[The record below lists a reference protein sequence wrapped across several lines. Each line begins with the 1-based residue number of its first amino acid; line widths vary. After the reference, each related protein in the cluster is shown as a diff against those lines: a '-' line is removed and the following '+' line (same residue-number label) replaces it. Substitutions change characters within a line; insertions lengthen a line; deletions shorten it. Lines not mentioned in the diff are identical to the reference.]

1 MSDSFITLQAATI
14 VDHLCHKADAKL
26 LDDDL
31 KGLKKFPIKQQ
42 QQRIER
48 LGSME
53 VDKESTTEIK
63 IKTEK
68 LDNAENVE
76 NEEKRPKKHSISEEI
91 GEVTEPQPPAKVWKG
106 SRYKTWSMG
115 IIQPST
121 KLKKPTDREIIEVK
135 FCNLII

>member
-14 VDHLCHKADAKL
+14 IDHLCHKTETKL

-31 KGLKKFPIKQQ
+31 KSLKKFPVKQQ
-42 QQRIER
+42 QQCIER

-53 VDKESTTEIK
+53 VDNESTTEIK

-68 LDNAENVE
+68 LENAENAE

-91 GEVTEPQPPAKVWKG
+91 SEATEPQPPAKVWKG
-106 SRYKTWSMG
+106 SKYKIWSMG

-135 FCNLII
+135 LYNLII